1 MTINGGTFNRTGKA
15 QPILTSSGGEIIVN
29 GGTFDNSVGPIAY
42 AQRGT
47 LTINNGSFT
56 GVYNHG
62 SGLLISNN
70 MLNINGGIF
79 KAKQNHSVVLYFY
92 TNGEVNLTGGTFE
105 NGILTNDHS
114 SVGSD
119 KHHYLRGTLADGY
132 AFYKNDESVT
142 MTDDQRVINGT
153 VMVKKAP
160 VYYTVTYNTDGGTL
174 TGDGIQ
180 TVTENQQYKAQYL
193 QGAST
198 TLPTTVTRVGYEF
211 AGWYS
216 SVDDRYL
223 DSIGEDNTLN
233 REVTAHW
240 NRLITDADI
249 TLGNNPTYTGE
260 GQTITITSVTLD
272 GKTLMLGTDYEI
284 VSGNKGTNA
293 DDYTL
298 TIQGKGGYNGTATK
312 GWTILKAD
320 QTAPTVGKTDET
332 IRGKADGTISSLTT
346 AMEYRAKNSQTYT
359 KAQTDGTLKNLAAGT
374 YYVRYAE
381 TDNYKASED
390 AVVAIG
396 EGRLLTITLPV
407 ENEQVGYTLTA
418 NSTQVRYNDGTVI
431 RIVLDSGYTR
441 GDSFR
446 VTATNGTVTL
456 VGGAYYLQNVTEDTV
471 VTVEGIVDST
481 APTAEITV
489 KGNSWS
495 KFVDKITFG
504 LFFNETQDVT
514 ITANDAGSGVDRI
527 YYYLSDTPLTLEQVK
542 ALADTNWTEYA
553 GKFSISA
560 EQKYVVYAKVTDN
573 WGNATY
579 ISSDGLI
586 LDMTAPVI
594 SGVENGKTYYTTQKV
609 TANDTNLKEL
619 TLDGVAFDGTI
630 PGNVDK
636 VYTITAKDKAGNSTT
651 FSITMKPISS
661 IREGLPTMDTV
672 KISDKDAI
680 EDVRATASNVLAS
693 QCANATDE
701 EKNQLEQIITDCDTL
716 LEAIQNAEDAIE
728 LIAAMPDAKKT
739 QPDDKTAIDA
749 YEAAKAAYDKLT
761 DAEKRMVGNENKAKL
776 DAMYEALTAYDIT
789 KGDGSTWTKG
799 STSGL
804 SFTANG
810 YFGKFTGIKVD
821 GETVDAKY
829 YEAQSGS
836 TVITLKASYLQT
848 LKTGKHTIQVVYT
861 DGATDGTD
869 TFTIKAA
876 GTTGGNSTTNGVNS
890 PATGDHSHMALWIS
904 LLCVSAVGMI
914 AVLLVRRKKGRYE
927 R

>member
-1 MTINGGTFNRTGKA
+1 M
-15 QPILTSSGGEIIVN
+15 
-29 GGTFDNSVGPIAY
+29 
-42 AQRGT
+42 
-47 LTINNGSFT
+47 
-56 GVYNHG
+56 
-62 SGLLISNN
+62 
-70 MLNINGGIF
+70 INGGIF

-249 TLGNNPTYTGE
+249 TLGKNPTYTGE

-320 QTAPTVGKTDET
+320 QTGPTVGKTDET

>member
-132 AFYKNDESVT
+132 AFYQNDESVT

-249 TLGNNPTYTGE
+249 TLGKNPTYTGE

-651 FSITMKPISS
+651 VSITMKPISS

-739 QPDDKTAIDA
+739 QPDNKTAIDA

>member
-1 MTINGGTFNRTGKA
+1 M
-15 QPILTSSGGEIIVN
+15 
-29 GGTFDNSVGPIAY
+29 
-42 AQRGT
+42 
-47 LTINNGSFT
+47 
-56 GVYNHG
+56 
-62 SGLLISNN
+62 
-70 MLNINGGIF
+70 
-79 KAKQNHSVVLYFY
+79 VLYFY

-249 TLGNNPTYTGE
+249 TLGKNPTYTGE

>member
-1 MTINGGTFNRTGKA
+1 M
-15 QPILTSSGGEIIVN
+15 
-29 GGTFDNSVGPIAY
+29 
-42 AQRGT
+42 
-47 LTINNGSFT
+47 
-56 GVYNHG
+56 
-62 SGLLISNN
+62 
-70 MLNINGGIF
+70 INGGIF

-249 TLGNNPTYTGE
+249 TLGKNPTYTGE

>member
-249 TLGNNPTYTGE
+249 TLGKNPTYTGE

-890 PATGDHSHMALWIS
+890 PTTGDHSHMALWIS

>member
-1 MTINGGTFNRTGKA
+1 
-15 QPILTSSGGEIIVN
+15 VN

-249 TLGNNPTYTGE
+249 TLGKNPTYTGE

>member
-1 MTINGGTFNRTGKA
+1 M
-15 QPILTSSGGEIIVN
+15 N

-249 TLGNNPTYTGE
+249 TLGKNPTYTGE

>member
-1 MTINGGTFNRTGKA
+1 M
-15 QPILTSSGGEIIVN
+15 
-29 GGTFDNSVGPIAY
+29 
-42 AQRGT
+42 
-47 LTINNGSFT
+47 
-56 GVYNHG
+56 
-62 SGLLISNN
+62 
-70 MLNINGGIF
+70 
-79 KAKQNHSVVLYFY
+79 VLYFY

-249 TLGNNPTYTGE
+249 TLGKNPTYTGE

-320 QTAPTVGKTDET
+320 QTGPTVGKTDET

>member
-249 TLGNNPTYTGE
+249 TLGKNPTYTGE

-739 QPDDKTAIDA
+739 QPDGKTAIDA

>member
-1 MTINGGTFNRTGKA
+1 M
-15 QPILTSSGGEIIVN
+15 S
-29 GGTFDNSVGPIAY
+29 
-42 AQRGT
+42 
-47 LTINNGSFT
+47 
-56 GVYNHG
+56 
-62 SGLLISNN
+62 
-70 MLNINGGIF
+70 
-79 KAKQNHSVVLYFY
+79 
-92 TNGEVNLTGGTFE
+92 
-105 NGILTNDHS
+105 
-114 SVGSD
+114 
-119 KHHYLRGTLADGY
+119 
-132 AFYKNDESVT
+132 
-142 MTDDQRVINGT
+142 
-153 VMVKKAP
+153 
-160 VYYTVTYNTDGGTL
+160 
-174 TGDGIQ
+174 
-180 TVTENQQYKAQYL
+180 
-193 QGAST
+193 
-198 TLPTTVTRVGYEF
+198 
-211 AGWYS
+211 
-216 SVDDRYL
+216 
-223 DSIGEDNTLN
+223 
-233 REVTAHW
+233 
-240 NRLITDADI
+240 
-249 TLGNNPTYTGE
+249 
-260 GQTITITSVTLD
+260 
-272 GKTLMLGTDYEI
+272 
-284 VSGNKGTNA
+284 
-293 DDYTL
+293 
-298 TIQGKGGYNGTATK
+298 
-312 GWTILKAD
+312 
-320 QTAPTVGKTDET
+320 
-332 IRGKADGTISSLTT
+332 
-346 AMEYRAKNSQTYT
+346 
-359 KAQTDGTLKNLAAGT
+359 
-374 YYVRYAE
+374 
-381 TDNYKASED
+381 
-390 AVVAIG
+390 
-396 EGRLLTITLPV
+396 
-407 ENEQVGYTLTA
+407 
-418 NSTQVRYNDGTVI
+418 
-431 RIVLDSGYTR
+431 
-441 GDSFR
+441 
-446 VTATNGTVTL
+446 
-456 VGGAYYLQNVTEDTV
+456 
-471 VTVEGIVDST
+471 
-481 APTAEITV
+481 
-489 KGNSWS
+489 
-495 KFVDKITFG
+495 
-504 LFFNETQDVT
+504 
-514 ITANDAGSGVDRI
+514 
-527 YYYLSDTPLTLEQVK
+527 
-542 ALADTNWTEYA
+542 
-553 GKFSISA
+553 
-560 EQKYVVYAKVTDN
+560 
-573 WGNATY
+573 
-579 ISSDGLI
+579 
-586 LDMTAPVI
+586 
-594 SGVENGKTYYTTQKV
+594 GKTYYTTQKV

>member
-1 MTINGGTFNRTGKA
+1 LTINGGTFNRTGKA

-249 TLGNNPTYTGE
+249 TLGKNPTYTGE

>member
-1 MTINGGTFNRTGKA
+1 M
-15 QPILTSSGGEIIVN
+15 
-29 GGTFDNSVGPIAY
+29 
-42 AQRGT
+42 
-47 LTINNGSFT
+47 
-56 GVYNHG
+56 
-62 SGLLISNN
+62 
-70 MLNINGGIF
+70 
-79 KAKQNHSVVLYFY
+79 
-92 TNGEVNLTGGTFE
+92 
-105 NGILTNDHS
+105 
-114 SVGSD
+114 
-119 KHHYLRGTLADGY
+119 
-132 AFYKNDESVT
+132 
-142 MTDDQRVINGT
+142 
-153 VMVKKAP
+153 
-160 VYYTVTYNTDGGTL
+160 

-249 TLGNNPTYTGE
+249 TLGKNPTYTGE